1 MTISL
6 NGATRVYYVV
16 GDPIAQVK
24 SPQGVTEMMQNQGV
38 NAACI
43 PAHVAPAQLAAFA
56 AGVKQ
61 VQNIDGVIVTVPHKI
76 AYKDL
81 CDSVSPEAAFLGS
94 VNTVRKTAN
103 GWHGD
108 MFDGQGFVA
117 ALLKQG
123 GVLQGKKVLLAG
135 AGGAGGAIAYS
146 LVQAG
151 VAELA
156 ISERD
161 AQRRDDLI
169 VRLQG
174 LGLASISIG
183 SDDPTGFDVVLNATP
198 SGMQAGDALPF
209 QTDKLQAAMFVGDV
223 ITAPEV
229 TPFITAG
236 RALGCKSMIGLDM
249 FAEVRDLMVQFLLQT
264 EEARA

>member
-1 MTISL
+1 MTIQL
-6 NGATRVYYVV
+6 NGASRVYYVV

-24 SPQGVTEMMQNQGV
+24 SPQGVTELMQQQGV

-43 PAHVAPAQLAAFA
+43 PAHVAPEQLAAFA
-56 AGVKQ
+56 AGVKPI
-61 VQNIDGVIVTVPHKI
+61 QNIDGVIVTVPHKM
-76 AYKDL
+76 AYKNL

-94 VNTVRKTAN
+94 VNTVRKTAT

-117 ALLKQG
+117 ALLKKG

-156 ISERD
+156 IAERD
-161 AQRRDDLI
+161 AARRDDLI

-174 LGLASISIG
+174 LGLGKISVG
-183 SDDPTGFDVVLNATP
+183 SDDPSGFDVVLNATP
-198 SGMQAGDALPF
+198 CGMKADDPLPF
-209 QTDKLQAAMFVGDV
+209 QIDKLKAAVFVGDV

-229 TPFITAG
+229 TPFIAAG
-236 RALGCKSMIGLDM
+236 RALGCPSMLGVDM
-249 FAEVRDLMVQFLLQT
+249 FAEVRDLMVQFLLQG
-264 EEARA
+264 EEVQA